1 MHTEE
6 MVILTRDALLLPLG
20 RTKVRIVEPHY
31 LKMVAEVLKGQYPLI
46 FGMHRVHGKLP
57 CYPYATECEV
67 IDFNQESDGAL
78 ELVLEG
84 KQKVKIMSAV
94 QQKDKIWLAK
104 ARRYDNWA
112 AEPIT
117 EKYEILSAALEHFFQ
132 ANEALSKLYTQINLE
147 DATWVSQRWL
157 EVLPLYNNEKLR
169 LACQPNCHRTLDY
182 VFKLIQ
188 SHVNRKDNTSL
199 SDLDIKKMR

>member
-20 RTKVRIVEPHY
+20 RIKVRIVEPHY
-31 LKMVAEVLKGQYPLI
+31 LKMVAAVLKGKYPLI

-57 CYPYATECEV
+57 CYPYGTECDV
-67 IDFNQESDGAL
+67 IDFNQQKGGAL

-84 KQKVKIMSAV
+84 KQKVKIISAV
-94 QQKDKIWLAK
+94 QQKDKIWLAQ
-104 ARRYDNWA
+104 ARRYDNWVS
-112 AEPIT
+112 ESIT
-117 EKYEILSAALEHFFQ
+117 EQYEILSAALEHFFQ
-132 ANEALSKLYTQINLE
+132 ANEALSKLYTHINLE

-169 LACQPNCHRTLDY
+169 LVCQPNCHRTLDY

-188 SHVNRKDNTSL
+188 SHVNNQDNSSL
-199 SDLDIKKMR
+199 SDLDVKKMR